1 MRTKLYDS
9 IYLYLYADQDVNS
22 LHYVC
27 KRKKNISEIED
38 FKIDFIYLEIDN
50 LLSIA
55 FSPLKFDSFL
65 FFIVLLF
72 LLVSDIFIM

>member
-1 MRTKLYDS
+1 M
-9 IYLYLYADQDVNS
+9 YA
-22 LHYVC
+22 
-27 KRKKNISEIED
+27 KGKKKSEIED
-38 FKIDFIYLEIDN
+38 FKIDFIYLKIDN